1 MTALN
6 KSRLGFVLGCIHSRG
21 GGSIGIDADSVCMC
35 MQCCADRRVV
45 ETDDKSSSSYV
56 FGPIEP
62 HGRDFEDRHCP
73 WGDDHP
79 LGITFVE
86 SMDKNVSST
95 HCCRAR

>member
-1 MTALN
+1 
-6 KSRLGFVLGCIHSRG
+6 
-21 GGSIGIDADSVCMC
+21 MC
-35 MQCCADRRVV
+35 MQCCADRREV

-73 WGDDHP
+73 WGDDNP

-86 SMDKNVSST
+86 SMD
-95 HCCRAR
+95 